1 MHIAVWKGGH
11 FGERPAM
18 TTLNNT
24 SSDSVIPVAF
34 KRSLRFFAIRLARRI
49 NDWVSAVIAH
59 REQQA
64 QRFVLHSLSD
74 RDLKDFGLN
83 RLQIDEGLA
92 EAATARSR
100 CQRSRK

>member
-1 MHIAVWKGGH
+1 
-11 FGERPAM
+11 M
-18 TTLNNT
+18 TTLNGT

-34 KRSLRFFAIRLARRI
+34 KRSLRFLTIRLARRI
-49 NDWVSAVIAH
+49 NDWVTAVIAH

-64 QRFVLHSLSD
+64 QLFILRGLSD

-83 RLQIDEGLA
+83 RSQIGEGVT

-100 CQRSRK
+100 SQRSRK

>member
-1 MHIAVWKGGH
+1 
-11 FGERPAM
+11 M
-18 TTLNNT
+18 TMQNHT

-64 QRFVLHSLSD
+64 QRFILHSLSD

-92 EAATARSR
+92 EAAIARSR
-100 CQRSRK
+100 YQRSRK